1 MNGLA
6 QTTQPQPQ
14 RVEGTVKWFSYSRG
28 YGYITTEDCDVFVHR
43 TAAEEPLR
51 KGQKV
56 TLEIDLTERGLRA
69 RKVQRVKSVLETR
82 LTEWLSESKPQD
94 GVTHEA

>member
-6 QTTQPQPQ
+6 QATRPQ

-28 YGYITTEDCDVFVHR
+28 YGYITTESAGDVFVHR

-51 KGQKV
+51 RGQKV
-56 TLEIDLTERGLRA
+56 TLELELTQRGLRA
-69 RKVQRVKSVLETR
+69 RNVQREKSVLETR
-82 LTEWLSESKPQD
+82 LTEWLSDNKPPD

>member
-6 QTTQPQPQ
+6 QTTPPQ

-28 YGYITTEDCDVFVHR
+28 YGYITTESAGDVFVHR

-56 TLEIDLTERGLRA
+56 TLELELTQRGLRA
-69 RKVQRVKSVLETR
+69 RNVQRVKSVLETR
-82 LTEWLSESKPQD
+82 LTEWLSENKPQD

>member
-6 QTTQPQPQ
+6 QTPPAQ

-28 YGYITTEDCDVFVHR
+28 YGYITTESAGDVFVHR
-43 TAAEEPLR
+43 TAADEPLR
-51 KGQKV
+51 RGQKV
-56 TLEIDLTERGLRA
+56 TLELELTQRGLRA

-82 LTEWLSESKPQD
+82 LTEWLSDNKPQD

>member
-6 QTTQPQPQ
+6 QTTSTQ

-28 YGYITTEDCDVFVHR
+28 YGYITTEFAGDVFVHR
-43 TAAEEPLR
+43 TAADEPLR
-51 KGQKV
+51 RGQKV
-56 TLEIDLTERGLRA
+56 TLELELTQRGLRA

-82 LTEWLSESKPQD
+82 LTEWLSEDKPQD